1 MSETTRLI
9 HDIVDLSLEGTAFY
23 EEAAKAVD
31 DEVLCDAFSQMA
43 KAKAELVD
51 HLNAE
56 IRPWKTQRPTPEALE
71 APSETYAEG
80 LGHFDD
86 MKAGTLTAI
95 EQSERI
101 VQQSLKRIVSDRD
114 NTCVLRI
121 HVKQHIDETEEFANR
136 LRRYV
141 RNLPPG

>member
-23 EEAAKAVD
+23 EEAARSVEDA
-31 DEVLCDAFSQMA
+31 VLCDAFSQMA
-43 KAKAELVD
+43 KAKAEFAE

-56 IRPWKTQRPTPEALE
+56 IRPWKNHGPTPEALE
-71 APSETYAEG
+71 TPSGTYAEG
-80 LGHFDD
+80 LDRFDA

-114 NTCVLRI
+114 NTCVLRV

-141 RNLPPG
+141 RGLPAG